1 MFFIHGPYI
10 LSSFPFVR
18 AVASVFASSPLPP
31 QSSPSSTG
39 EGEGGSPPP
48 LFRSSFVVV
57 FYRRRQFCPSF
68 NPSSLRPFPILPY
81 ILLSSLGP
89 VSLSWARGGREG
101 GKLGGGANAIHH
113 PTYLLPTQHSS
124 FSPSNLS
131 FVPHASGLFYWQ
143 CLHPLLVP
151 LSIPP
156 SLLLILLSEG
166 NIQLLCSRGER
177 ARLQNRTDY
186 YYTGHNRP
194 LGKAGRG
201 TEEEGKRRSAGF
213 GRGRRAGGGLRPIS
227 LSLFPLPTTNQ
238 PADGR
243 RCLPLSSADCWFSG
257 LWANSSGLERHPP
270 PPPLLCTTT
279 PSFPLAVAVESG
291 RRKKRKPLSR
301 SLAPSLQPRLESSGC
316 VR

>member
-194 LGKAGRG
+194 LGKAG
-201 TEEEGKRRSAGF
+201 
-213 GRGRRAGGGLRPIS
+213 GRGGRGGREKKKCWFWKGKKGRWRPSSYFS
-227 LSLFPLPTTNQ
+227 LSLPTSDHQ
-238 PADGR
+238 PTGR
-243 RCLPLSSADCWFSG
+243 WTEVPSSLFRRLLVLGALG
-257 LWANSSGLERHPP
+257 ELERSRE
-270 PPPLLCTTT
+270 T
-279 PSFPLAVAVESG
+279 PSSPSPALHNYPLFPSG
-291 RRKKRKPLSR
+291 
-301 SLAPSLQPRLESSGC
+301 GGG
-316 VR
+316 